1 MKKVFLMLV
10 MMFTMSVSMF
20 AEDNNTTEIE
30 KYEINVNTNKLANYL
45 ELSSDQIDAVENVT
59 EELTKDLMF
68 AAVECNETNRK
79 SVARNAISKNVK
91 NISYVLTDK
100 QFKKY
105 LAVLNATMIN
115 RGILVY

>member
-45 ELSSDQIDAVENVT
+45 ELSRDQIDAVENVT

-68 AAVECNETNRK
+68 AAVECNEANRK
-79 SVARNAISKNVK
+79 AVTRNAISKNVK

-100 QFKKY
+100 QLKKY
-105 LAVLNATMIN
+105 LTVLNATMIN